1 MNRSPLV
8 PLLALTSVLAA
19 ATAFGAGA
27 AKPGFHLGDSR
38 PQIVDAV
45 AYQVDG
51 AVYAEAGGK
60 PGKPVTVVA
69 MADFKIDRQDLIDA
83 LNTPNALLAQAQKL
97 GKGNVLLV
105 AMTRPDRCDVT
116 ALLQMGEKQFGL
128 IAEPLPVKE
137 TATHVK
143 GGCHTTS
150 PQKLFDNSYDFE
162 LPYDLDLTV
171 IPPPAKL
178 AAGGG
183 EPGKALVDVVK
194 AIQAKDWK
202 VARLHLRDEEIARN
216 PKPAEQKSFFEGMAL
231 NYPKT
236 AQVTGGLI
244 KGDHATVEIVG
255 TDREDH
261 KIRGTFTMKKVGAD
275 WRVVDQELYTME

>member
-1 MNRSPLV
+1 MNRSALV
-8 PLLALTSVLAA
+8 ALTSCLVSL
-19 ATAFGAGA
+19 TALGSDG
-27 AKPGFHLGDSR
+27 AKPSFHFGGSR
-38 PQIVDAV
+38 PEITDAV

-51 AVYAEAGGK
+51 AAYKEAGAQ
-60 PGKPVTVVA
+60 PDKPVTVVA
-69 MADFKIDRQDLIDA
+69 MADFKIDRQDLIGA

-105 AMTRPDRCDVT
+105 AVTRPDRCDVT
-116 ALLQMGEKQFGL
+116 ALLQMGERQIGL
-128 IAEPLPVKE
+128 IAKPLPVKE

-150 PQKLFDNSYDFE
+150 PQKLFDDSYDFD

-178 AAGGG
+178 ATGGG

-216 PKPAEQKSFFEGMAL
+216 PKPAEQKAFFEGMAL

-236 AQVTGGLI
+236 ATVTGGLI
-244 KGDHATVEIVG
+244 KGDHASVDMVG

-261 KIRGTFTMKKVGAD
+261 KIRGTFTMKRVGTD
-275 WRVVDQELYTME
+275 WRVVDQELYNMQ